1 MKIKRIFIPG
11 SEWLYIKIY
20 LGTSSS
26 DNLLV
31 KNLLPIVNQLF
42 RSKLVD
48 KWFFVRYNDPEPHIR
63 IRFLLKQESSFAD
76 VLNIIYKRIKK
87 DVGYLIWQVQLD
99 TYTRELERYNKDL
112 IVESESLF
120 YYNSNCVLRLIKEII
135 QNSFDEKYRWMISL
149 KLIDSI
155 LASFNQDTAAKL
167 RVLEK
172 LSASF
177 KKEFNISSKN
187 TLQFKNKYRA
197 NKEVISKVLSSSFND
212 IGFAKMYSIVDNS
225 FLDYSTTAEKIMSKI
240 RRKNL
245 PLNLDSLMGDHIHM
259 MMNRMF
265 CSDNR
270 TYELVIYD
278 FLFIHYKS
286 IHYRK

>member
-1 MKIKRIFIPG
+1 MNIKRIFIPG

-26 DNLLV
+26 DNFLV
-31 KNLLPIVNQLF
+31 NDLLPVVHKLL
-42 RSKLVD
+42 RSKSID
-48 KWFFVRYNDPEPHIR
+48 KWFFIRYNDPEPHIR
-63 IRFLLKQESSFAD
+63 IRFLLKEKSSFAN
-76 VLNIIYKRIKK
+76 VLNIIYKRINK

-99 TYTRELERYNKDL
+99 TYIRELERYNKDL
-112 IVESESLF
+112 IVENETLF
-120 YYNSNCVLRLIKEII
+120 YCNSNCVLSLIKEIMK
-135 QNSFDEKYRWMISL
+135 NSFEEKYRWMISL

-155 LASFNQDTAAKL
+155 LTSFNQDTAAKL
-167 RVLEK
+167 RILEN

-187 TLQFKNKYRA
+187 TTQFKNKYRA
-197 NKEVISKVLSSSFND
+197 NKEVIFKVLNNSINE
-212 IGFAKMYSIVDNS
+212 IGFVKMNSIVDNS
-225 FLDYSTTAEKIMSKI
+225 LLDYNITAKKIMKKI
-240 RRKNL
+240 SNKNL
-245 PLNLDSLMGDHIHM
+245 PVNLDSLMGNHIHM

-278 FLFIHYKS
+278 FLFMYYKS
-286 IHYRK
+286 IHYKK